1 MTALPWYGLLTAA
14 AVGLSAGYVGSLMV
28 LRRMALVG
36 DALSHVALP
45 GLAVGLLLGFNPYV
59 GAFAFVLAA
68 AFVTWIIER
77 STQLTV
83 DAVVGVL
90 FVLAL
95 AVGVL
100 LTPEPD
106 LLEALFGSPASV
118 GPGGLVD
125 GLAVTLVAVLAT
137 RAIYR
142 PMVLSVIS
150 EDLAASAGVRVAAVS
165 LAYLTLVSL
174 VVAVGV
180 QVVGTLLVGALVI
193 VPAAAAKLLGTNLR
207 RFATLSAILGL
218 GSAAGGT
225 ALSVPID
232 VPAGPLVVLLGV
244 AAFAIAWVAFALLR
258 RRAEGPTGPRTDRD
272 APAAPSV
279 LPRPGPAAPTVR
291 PGGQAP

>member
-1 MTALPWYGLLTAA
+1 MTAFPLFGFVTAA

-68 AFVTWIIER
+68 AFLTWGIER
-77 STQLTV
+77 STRLAV

-118 GPGGLVD
+118 GAEGAIAALLVT
-125 GLAVTLVAVLAT
+125 AVSVLGT

-193 VPAAAAKLLGTNLR
+193 VPAASAKLLGPNLR
-207 RFATLSAILGL
+207 RFSTLSALLGL
-218 GSAAGGT
+218 ASAAGGT
-225 ALSVPID
+225 ALSGPAGL
-232 VPAGPLVVLLGV
+232 PAGPLVVLLGV
-244 AAFAIAWVAFALLR
+244 AGFVIAWASAILLG
-258 RRAEGPTGPRTDRD
+258 RRAEGRGAAATPPPSAGVPSPDRSPP
-272 APAAPSV
+272 APADAATAEPSS
-279 LPRPGPAAPTVR
+279 
-291 PGGQAP
+291 